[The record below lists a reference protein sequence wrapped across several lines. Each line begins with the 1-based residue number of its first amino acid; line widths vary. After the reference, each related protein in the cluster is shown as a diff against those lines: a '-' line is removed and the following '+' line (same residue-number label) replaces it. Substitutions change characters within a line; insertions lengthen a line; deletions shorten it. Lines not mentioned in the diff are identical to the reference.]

1 MQSASFLFWFFFFC
15 SRKRKKNSNL
25 KKNIMRI
32 QVEID
37 ETLVANKVGRCL
49 EGSLH
54 IINEKEG
61 EFHAYTRKAKRVG
74 YKVKKLRTQHGYANI
89 DPDGATLHL
98 RCLHRENIA
107 IDVAFE
113 DETWQAAQFIRE
125 EHRA

>member
-1 MQSASFLFWFFFFC
+1 M
-15 SRKRKKNSNL
+15 K
-25 KKNIMRI
+25 IT
-32 QVEID
+32 VEIN
-37 ETLVANKVGRCL
+37 ETLVAAKIGRCL

-54 IINEKEG
+54 IINETEG
-61 EFHAYTRKAKRVG
+61 EFHPYSRKAKQQG

-98 RCLHRENIA
+98 RCLHRENIS

-125 EHRA
+125 ETRA